1 MKNGAIY
8 DLIELQGTSAEE
20 PSLKNTVNGEIP
32 MANTLNGTQATK
44 RIPSIDRFRGTVI
57 FCMIVFQFIAGFP
70 NLGAIS
76 HISSHAPK
84 ETAIYIL
91 PNLAIADVVAPM
103 FILAIG
109 LTYIPSFRRRAE
121 RSGTK
126 VAVLHFLGRYL
137 SLIGIGMCMNGINNI
152 LNGDSKPLNYVII
165 ALTIAVLVSGLITLI
180 LKVCKAKKAGKVCG
194 KIVQYLVIL
203 LGVLGICITTVNFIM
218 LCLGKTDHSFGYWL
232 VLHHIG
238 FAGLVALP
246 FANLKGKKG
255 SIIRLVA
262 GIIIVALFAL
272 FHEGNLPHDAF
283 DSNRELIDVVADGGL
298 SGGFAYGG
306 MLLIYTFFADM
317 YYEGKKNYFISL
329 GIFAVPVA
337 ALIAAVFATLPEG
350 TTAWAGALSSFLP
363 INKGSVSPSYVIITA
378 FISLVAFAVYDAFNF
393 YKSRFDPLA
402 WYGKNP
408 ILLYIIEFAVIGGIN
423 AALGDFFKTASVLV
437 SAIIVIVTVALL
449 TLFAYVLNKKNV
461 VLKL

>member
-1 MKNGAIY
+1 
-8 DLIELQGTSAEE
+8 
-20 PSLKNTVNGEIP
+20 

-57 FCMIVFQFIAGFP
+57 FCMIVFQFIAGF
-70 NLGAIS
+70 
-76 HISSHAPK
+76 
-84 ETAIYIL
+84 

-180 LKVCKAKKAGKVCG
+180 LKACKAKKAGKVCG

-317 YYEGKKNYFISL
+317 YYESKKNYFISL

>member
-1 MKNGAIY
+1 
-8 DLIELQGTSAEE
+8 
-20 PSLKNTVNGEIP
+20 

-152 LNGDSKPLNYVII
+152 LDGDSKPLNYVII

-180 LKVCKAKKAGKVCG
+180 LKACKAKKAGKVCG

-238 FAGLVALP
+238 FAGLVSLP
-246 FANLKGKKG
+246 FANLKGKKA
-255 SIIRLVA
+255 R
-262 GIIIVALFAL
+262 
-272 FHEGNLPHDAF
+272 
-283 DSNRELIDVVADGGL
+283 
-298 SGGFAYGG
+298 
-306 MLLIYTFFADM
+306 
-317 YYEGKKNYFISL
+317 
-329 GIFAVPVA
+329 
-337 ALIAAVFATLPEG
+337 
-350 TTAWAGALSSFLP
+350 
-363 INKGSVSPSYVIITA
+363 
-378 FISLVAFAVYDAFNF
+378 
-393 YKSRFDPLA
+393 
-402 WYGKNP
+402 
-408 ILLYIIEFAVIGGIN
+408 
-423 AALGDFFKTASVLV
+423 
-437 SAIIVIVTVALL
+437 
-449 TLFAYVLNKKNV
+449 
-461 VLKL
+461 

>member
-20 PSLKNTVNGEIP
+20 LSLKNTVNGEIP

-103 FILAIG
+103 FIL
-109 LTYIPSFRRRAE
+109 
-121 RSGTK
+121 
-126 VAVLHFLGRYL
+126 GRYL

-152 LNGDSKPLNYVII
+152 LDGDSKPLNYVII

-180 LKVCKAKKAGKVCG
+180 LKACKAKKAGKVCG

-262 GIIIVALFAL
+262 GLIIVALFAL

-317 YYEGKKNYFISL
+317 YYESKKNYFISL

-423 AALGDFFKTASVLV
+423 AALGDFFKTASAPV

>member
-1 MKNGAIY
+1 MRAI
-8 DLIELQGTSAEE
+8 
-20 PSLKNTVNGEIP
+20 
-32 MANTLNGTQATK
+32 
-44 RIPSIDRFRGTVI
+44 F
-57 FCMIVFQFIAGFP
+57 
-70 NLGAIS
+70 
-76 HISSHAPK
+76 
-84 ETAIYIL
+84 
-91 PNLAIADVVAPM
+91 
-103 FILAIG
+103 
-109 LTYIPSFRRRAE
+109 
-121 RSGTK
+121 
-126 VAVLHFLGRYL
+126 
-137 SLIGIGMCMNGINNI
+137 
-152 LNGDSKPLNYVII
+152 
-165 ALTIAVLVSGLITLI
+165 
-180 LKVCKAKKAGKVCG
+180 
-194 KIVQYLVIL
+194 
-203 LGVLGICITTVNFIM
+203 
-218 LCLGKTDHSFGYWL
+218 
-232 VLHHIG
+232 
-238 FAGLVALP
+238 
-246 FANLKGKKG
+246 
-255 SIIRLVA
+255 
-262 GIIIVALFAL
+262 
-272 FHEGNLPHDAF
+272 
-283 DSNRELIDVVADGGL
+283 LIDVVADGGL

-317 YYEGKKNYFISL
+317 YYESKKNYFISL